1 MCSALKPFS
10 SQLTCD
16 KLSELLLTLDR
27 LPVCAGQH
35 DSHFIEMITAKKEK
49 IMSAKGETSAYLDE
63 HPVEMNGKRYPR
75 TIRSSKCELIGSIK
89 YVSCRNYHSNLRS
102 MYHRWMKHSE
112 DSRNSLHSHTNE
124 RYMNTPQKK
133 AKISRLRNRAHVAE
147 QEVAKL
153 REKIERLS
161 IIQGE
166 NLDEDLHSDLS
177 DIMKENDDCIKA
189 SYPEGSFGRLF
200 WEEQLNAVSAGDPR
214 QVRWHPVIIKW
225 CLNLK
230 LMSGAAYHAMR
241 SSGFIKLPSERTLR
255 DYTHY
260 FTSKTGFQDEVNQ
273 PLISE
278 VNTLSLPE
286 SRKYVGL
293 IVDEMKIKE
302 GLVYNKF
309 AGEVVGFTSLGD
321 INDDLLQL
329 EREDEHPAIAK
340 QVLGL
345 MVRGIMVNF
354 QFPYAHFATKGIT
367 ADLLYPMV
375 WEAVRRLEVSGLKV
389 IFVTANGA
397 SPNRK
402 FFRMHKSPHDPST
415 YIHKARNPYSLDT
428 PGRWLFFFA
437 DPHLIKT
444 VRNCW
449 SHSGSQGTRH
459 MQVSVTLN
467 YYAFSNIH

>member
-1 MCSALKPFS
+1 M
-10 SQLTCD
+10 
-16 KLSELLLTLDR
+16 
-27 LPVCAGQH
+27 
-35 DSHFIEMITAKKEK
+35 
-49 IMSAKGETSAYLDE
+49 KGIIS
-63 HPVEMNGKRYPR
+63 
-75 TIRSSKCELIGSIK
+75 
-89 YVSCRNYHSNLRS
+89 
-102 MYHRWMKHSE
+102 
-112 DSRNSLHSHTNE
+112 
-124 RYMNTPQKK
+124 TPQKK

-147 QEVAKL
+147 QKVAKL
-153 REKIERLS
+153 REKIKKLS

-200 WEEQLNAVSAGDPR
+200 WVEQLKAVSAGDPR

-273 PLISE
+273 QLISE

-309 AGEVVGFTSLGD
+309 AGEVVGFTSLCD
-321 INDDLLQL
+321 INNDL
-329 EREDEHPAIAK
+329 
-340 QVLGL
+340 
-345 MVRGIMVNF
+345 
-354 QFPYAHFATKGIT
+354 
-367 ADLLYPMV
+367 
-375 WEAVRRLEVSGLKV
+375 
-389 IFVTANGA
+389 
-397 SPNRK
+397 
-402 FFRMHKSPHDPST
+402 
-415 YIHKARNPYSLDT
+415 
-428 PGRWLFFFA
+428 
-437 DPHLIKT
+437 
-444 VRNCW
+444 
-449 SHSGSQGTRH
+449 
-459 MQVSVTLN
+459 
-467 YYAFSNIH
+467 FS